1 MMYSFF
7 INKGYKILKKKK
19 EKRDVN
25 KNKQELRKKM

>member
-1 MMYSFF
+1 MIYSFF
-7 INKGYKILKKKK
+7 IKREQNIKKKK